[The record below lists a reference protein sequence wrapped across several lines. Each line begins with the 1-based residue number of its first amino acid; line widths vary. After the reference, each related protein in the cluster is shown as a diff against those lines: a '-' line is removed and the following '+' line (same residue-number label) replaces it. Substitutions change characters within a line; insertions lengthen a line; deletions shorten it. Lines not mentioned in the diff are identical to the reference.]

1 MIKRFELKNESGDTW
16 VLTDTVS
23 GISLRFK
30 EHEFNE
36 TQQVSIPESF
46 PADPV
51 RASRIMR
58 SMGEYMFTYHYS
70 IAFPVPKFEI
80 RPDEET
86 GKLTVIRHTPPKF
99 KIIFEDECDLRK
111 AVQKVKAAA
120 EYMQRYEYRRR
131 AMLGK
136 DED

>member
-1 MIKRFELKNESGDTW
+1 MSRFELKNEAGDTW
-16 VLTDTVS
+16 TLTDTIS

-30 EHEFNE
+30 EHELNE

-51 RASRIMR
+51 RASRIMQA
-58 SMGEYMFTYHYS
+58 MGEYMFTYHYS

-86 GKLTVIRHTPPKF
+86 GKLTVIRHTPPRF

-120 EYMQRYEYRRR
+120 AFMQGYEHRRR
-131 AMLGK
+131 ALLGE
-136 DED
+136 ED

>member
-1 MIKRFELKNESGDTW
+1 MIKRFELKNDAGDIW

-30 EHEFNE
+30 EHELNE

-51 RASRIMR
+51 RASRIMQA
-58 SMGEYMFTYHYS
+58 MGEYMFTYHYS

-120 EYMQRYEYRRR
+120 AFMQGYEHRRR
-131 AMLGK
+131 AMLGEDK
-136 DED
+136 D

>member
-1 MIKRFELKNESGDTW
+1 MKRFELKKEIGDTW
-16 VLTDTVS
+16 TLTDTVS

-30 EHEFNE
+30 EHELNE

-51 RASRIMR
+51 RASRIMQA
-58 SMGEYMFTYHYS
+58 MGEYMFTYHYS

-86 GKLTVIRHTPPKF
+86 GRLTVIRHTPPRF

-120 EYMQRYEYRRR
+120 AFMQGYEHRRR
-131 AMLGK
+131 ALLGD

>member
-1 MIKRFELKNESGDTW
+1 MKRFELKKEIGDTW
-16 VLTDTVS
+16 TLTDTVS

-51 RASRIMR
+51 RASRIMQA
-58 SMGEYMFTYHYS
+58 MGEYMFTYHYS

-86 GKLTVIRHTPPKF
+86 GRLTVIRHTPPRF

-120 EYMQRYEYRRR
+120 AFMQGYEHRRR
-131 AMLGK
+131 ALLGD

>member
-1 MIKRFELKNESGDTW
+1 MSRFELKNEAGDTW
-16 VLTDTVS
+16 TLVDTVS

-30 EHEFNE
+30 EHELNE

-51 RASRIMR
+51 RASRIIQA
-58 SMGEYMFTYHYS
+58 MGEYMFTYHYS

-80 RPDEET
+80 KPDEET
-86 GKLTVIRHTPPKF
+86 GKLTVIRHTPPRF

-120 EYMQRYEYRRR
+120 AFMQRHEYRRN

-136 DED
+136 DDD

>member
-1 MIKRFELKNESGDTW
+1 MKRFELKKDAGDTW
-16 VLTDTVS
+16 TLTDTVS

-51 RASRIMR
+51 RASRIMQA
-58 SMGEYMFTYHYS
+58 MGEYMFTYHYS

-80 RPDEET
+80 RPDEDT
-86 GKLTVIRHTPPKF
+86 GKLTVIRHTPPRF

-120 EYMQRYEYRRR
+120 AFMQGYEHRRR
-131 AMLGK
+131 ALLGN

>member
-1 MIKRFELKNESGDTW
+1 MKRFELKKDVGDTW
-16 VLTDTVS
+16 TLTDTVS

-30 EHEFNE
+30 EHELNE

-51 RASRIMR
+51 RASRIMQA
-58 SMGEYMFTYHYS
+58 MGEYMFTYHYS

-80 RPDEET
+80 KPDEET
-86 GKLTVIRHTPPKF
+86 GKLTIIRHTPPRF

-120 EYMQRYEYRRR
+120 AFMQGYEHRRR
-131 AMLGK
+131 ALLGD

>member
-1 MIKRFELKNESGDTW
+1 MSRFELKNESGDVWT
-16 VLTDTVS
+16 LTDTVS

-30 EHEFNE
+30 EHELNE

-51 RASRIMR
+51 RASRIMQA
-58 SMGEYMFTYHYS
+58 MGEYMFTYHYS

-80 RPDEET
+80 KPDEET
-86 GKLTVIRHTPPKF
+86 GKLTVIRHTPPRF

-120 EYMQRYEYRRR
+120 AFMQGYEHRRR
-131 AMLGK
+131 ALLGD

>member
-1 MIKRFELKNESGDTW
+1 MKRFELKKDAGDTW
-16 VLTDTVS
+16 ILTDTVS

-30 EHEFNE
+30 EHELNE
-36 TQQVSIPESF
+36 TQQVSTPESF

-51 RASRIMR
+51 RASRIMQA
-58 SMGEYMFTYHYS
+58 MGEYMFTYHYS

-86 GKLTVIRHTPPKF
+86 GKLTVIRHTPPRF

-120 EYMQRYEYRRR
+120 AFMQGYEHRRN
-131 AMLGK
+131 AMLGNN
-136 DED
+136 ENN